1 MERLKGTRYA
11 YTKTRVAYLVPFIF
25 LVPALLVGLLIYLLS
40 SRTVF
45 TADFVQSISLP
56 VRIVCVGLIFFG
68 FSVARDLWRTFTRV
82 TSEEI
87 WITDRDIIWIGRKKK
102 VLLKAAHHE
111 IQRLVPLG
119 QDFDRAWV
127 YRIDTANGSIRFWRS
142 MEHADELIARIEA
155 FLNPGLNRLE
165 PETEPNESVVK

>member
-1 MERLKGTRYA
+1 MERLKGARYA

-25 LVPALLVGLLIYLLS
+25 LVPSILVGLLIYLLN

-45 TADFVQSISLP
+45 TTEFIQSISLP
-56 VRIVCVGLIFFG
+56 IRIVCIALIVFG
-68 FSVARDLWRTFTRV
+68 ISVARDLWRTFTRV

-102 VLLKAAHHE
+102 VLVKAAHHE

-119 QDFDRAWV
+119 QDFDKAWV
-127 YRIDTANGSIRFWRS
+127 YRIDTARGPIKFWRS
-142 MEHADELIARIEA
+142 MEHSDELIARIES
-155 FLNPGLNRLE
+155 FLNPSLTRLE
-165 PETEPNESVVK
+165 SETEPSESVVK